1 MKIKQKKAPFKMV
14 SPLKKPNLTPAQ
26 QAKYD
31 RRMAREQRRVEIMSS
46 LPQSN
51 FSKTKYDTPLQM
63 SEYQKARNN
72 VKTNKSKITLNKYG
86 YKSGGYTQPGL
97 ATLNY
102 GI

>member
-26 QAKYD
+26 QARYD
-31 RRMAREQRRVEIMSS
+31 RRMAKRERLAKVRSHMS
-46 LPQSN
+46 QSN
-51 FSKTKYDTPLQM
+51 FSKTKYETPLQM